1 MTASKGNYRWTICAL
16 VFFATTINYLD
27 RAVISLLKGDL
38 ETIFKWTESDYA
50 NIVVA
55 FQFTYAIGLLL
66 SGRFID
72 RVGTKKGYMIT
83 LAGWSLAAMA
93 HAAVGNTAGFI
104 AARAALGLAEAGNFP
119 AAVKTTAEWFPAK
132 ERALATG
139 IFNAGASIGSIVAP
153 LTVPFIALSMGW
165 QWAFLLTGA
174 AGIVWLVFW
183 WMAYEVPEKHERL
196 SRDELDYIRSGQMVT
211 DHMEEKDAAK
221 RNWWTLFRYPGTLAF
236 LSGKFLTDPV
246 WWFYLFW
253 LPAFLKAEYGLEK
266 TAVSL
271 PVAMVFAISVI
282 GSVFGGWLPLYFTRK
297 GWSIHRSRRTS
308 MLLYA
313 CCAVPVVFAQQLG
326 GSGMWFAVGIIA
338 LAASA
343 HAAWSANLYTTVSDL
358 FPKRAVASVIGIGGM
373 AGALGG
379 MGVAKMAGMLF
390 DHYKALGHI
399 QTGYFIMFCYCGIAY
414 LAAWLIMKALVPRPQ
429 PVDW

>member
-1 MTASKGNYRWTICAL
+1 MTGSKGNFRWTICAL

-38 ETIFKWTESDYA
+38 EKIFQWTESDYA
-50 NIVVA
+50 NIVIA

-72 RVGTKKGYMIT
+72 RVGTKKGYLIA
-83 LAGWSLAAMA
+83 LAGWSVVAMA

-119 AAVKTTAEWFPAK
+119 AAVKTTAEWFPAD

-153 LTVPFIALSMGW
+153 LTVPFIAVTLGW

-174 AGIVWLVFW
+174 AGFIWLAFW
-183 WMAYEVPEKHERL
+183 WWTYEVPERHRKLTAE
-196 SRDELDYIRSGQMVT
+196 ELHHIRSGQMDT
-211 DHMEEKDAAK
+211 DHTEEKDQVR
-221 RNWWTLFRYPGTLAF
+221 RNWWTLFRYPGTIAF
-236 LSGKFLTDPV
+236 LCGKFLTDPV

-271 PVAMVFAISVI
+271 PVAMVFTISVV
-282 GSVFGGWLPLYFTRK
+282 GSVVGGWLPLYFTRK
-297 GWSIHRSRRTS
+297 GWTVHRSRRFS
-308 MLLYA
+308 MLIYA
-313 CCAVPVVFAQQLG
+313 LCALPVLFAQQVG
-326 GSGMWFAVGIIA
+326 GSGMWFAVFIIS

-343 HAAWSANLYTTVSDL
+343 HAAWSANLYTTVSDI
-358 FPKRAVASVIGIGGM
+358 FPKRAVGSVIGIGGM

-379 MGVAKMAGMLF
+379 MLVAKLAGKLF

-399 QTGYFIMFCYCGIAY
+399 QTGYFIMFCYCGVAY
-414 LAAWLIMKALVPRPQ
+414 LAAWLIMKTLVPRPQ